1 MTVLSMSTDPVI
13 DAYSRHAHAYS
24 SPQNQES
31 CWGLSSRALWQ
42 RLAPRTSH
50 TLLVDVGCGTGAA
63 LVDLARRVGAG
74 VRLVGVEPALGLRER
89 ARATTQALSA
99 IEIRAGRFEELPFAA
114 ASVDYVCSI
123 MAFHWVT
130 DPRLAAREL
139 ARVLAPNGDVDLFF
153 IGRWNGREFI
163 RVTSPIFL
171 RHMGPARLLDAVR
184 LRQQLTA
191 EQAADL
197 FRETFP
203 AYTVEVSEW
212 YETHFDTLAGHWNWW
227 VRIEGQLV
235 TVPEARR
242 EQCELELQA
251 ALSTLAEPSGIPYTL
266 HLLHVRIVGG
276 AGRVGDDAADAP

>member
-1 MTVLSMSTDPVI
+1 MSVSTDPVI
-13 DAYSRHAHAYS
+13 DAYSRT
-24 SPQNQES
+24 PMPTVLTNQDS
-31 CWGLSSRALWQ
+31 CWGCPREPVAAARA
-42 RLAPRTSH
+42 TDSH
-50 TLLVDVGCGTGAA
+50 TLLVDVGCGTVPRGRCGATRWPECG
-63 LVDLARRVGAG
+63 L
-74 VRLVGVEPALGLRER
+74 GVEPALGLREL

-114 ASVDYVCSI
+114 ASVEYLCSI

-171 RHMGPARLLDAVR
+171 RHMGPARLLEAVR

-191 EQAADL
+191 EQAADI

-227 VRIEGQLV
+227 VRLEGQLV
-235 TVPEARR
+235 AVPEARR
-242 EQCELELQA
+242 GQCELELQA

-266 HLLHVRIVGG
+266 HLLHVRIAGG
-276 AGRVGDDAADAP
+276 HGGVGDDAADAP